1 MKERQSTVQ
10 SMPVRPHV
18 SMAVGTR
25 IMSNALTRKLES
37 YEPLS
42 PEDRHA
48 LDALVPK
55 VRQVGA
61 RVDLIREGDEPENVL
76 LILDGFACRYKVLPD
91 GQRQIM
97 AYLVPG
103 DFCDLNVFILD
114 QMDHNIGTISQCQV
128 VDIPRKAID
137 EISTRHPSVTRA
149 FLWCALVD
157 GAVLREWLV
166 NMGVRPPNQRIAH
179 LFCELHSRLEVVGRV
194 ADDSYAF
201 PFTQTEIAETMGLSN
216 VHVNRTIRELKALNL
231 IRIKGR
237 VLTILDV
244 ERLKDYCRF
253 TPNYLHLRN
262 TRWGERR
269 DVAWPGQTAVG

>member
-1 MKERQSTVQ
+1 
-10 SMPVRPHV
+10 
-18 SMAVGTR
+18 
-25 IMSNALTRKLES
+25 MSNALTRKLES

-42 PEDRHA
+42 IEDRRA
-48 LDALVPK
+48 LNALVLK

-61 RVDLIREGDEPENVL
+61 RLDLIQEGDGPDNVL
-76 LILDGFACRYKVLPD
+76 LILDGFACRYKMLPD

-114 QMDHNIGTISQCQV
+114 AMDHSIGTVSACQI

-137 EISTRHPSVTRA
+137 EISTRHPSITRA

-166 NMGVRPPNQRIAH
+166 NMGARAPDQRIAH
-179 LFCELHSRLEVVGRV
+179 LFCELLMRLEVVGRV
-194 ADDSYAF
+194 ADNSYAF
-201 PFTQTEIAETMGLSN
+201 PFTQTEIAETMGLSS
-216 VHVNRTIRELKALNL
+216 VHVNRTIRELRALGL
-231 IRIKGR
+231 IQLKGR

-244 ERLKDYCRF
+244 ERLKAYCRF

-262 TRWGERR
+262 TRWGVRR
-269 DVAWPGQTAVG
+269 DLSWPGQAAEG

>member
-1 MKERQSTVQ
+1 MQ
-10 SMPVRPHV
+10 
-18 SMAVGTR
+18 
-25 IMSNALTRKLES
+25 NALTRKLES
-37 YEPLS
+37 YDELS
-42 PEDRHA
+42 DADRRA
-48 LDALVPK
+48 LNDLVPRI
-55 VRQVGA
+55 RQVGA
-61 RVDLIREGDEPENVL
+61 RVDLIREGDEPDKVL

-114 QMDHNIGTISQCQV
+114 EMDHNIGTISACQV

-137 EISTRHPSVTRA
+137 DITTRYPNITRT

-166 NMGVRPPNQRIAH
+166 NMGARSPDQRIAH
-179 LFCELHSRLEVVGRV
+179 LFCELHMRLDVVGRV
-194 ADDSYAF
+194 TDDSFEF
-201 PFTQTEIAETMGLSN
+201 PFTQSEIAETMGLSS
-216 VHVNRTIRELKALNL
+216 VHVNRTLRELRALGLINL
-231 IRIKGR
+231 KGR
-237 VLTILDV
+237 VLTILDLK
-244 ERLKDYCRF
+244 RLQAFCRF

-269 DVAWPGQTAVG
+269 RMTWPGRSEEG

>member
-1 MKERQSTVQ
+1 M
-10 SMPVRPHV
+10 
-18 SMAVGTR
+18 G
-25 IMSNALTRKLES
+25 NALTRKLES

-42 PEDRHA
+42 TEDRHA
-48 LDALVPK
+48 LNALVPRM
-55 VRQVGA
+55 RQVGA
-61 RVDLIREGDEPENVL
+61 HVDLIREGDAPDKVL

-114 QMDHNIGTISQCQV
+114 EMDHNIGTISQCQV
-128 VDIPRKAID
+128 VDIQRKAID
-137 EISTRHPSVTRA
+137 EISTRHPSITRA

-166 NMGVRPPNQRIAH
+166 NMGARTPDQRIAH
-179 LFCELHSRLEVVGRV
+179 LFCELLTRLEVVGRV
-194 ADDSYAF
+194 NDNSYAF
-201 PFTQTEIAETMGLSN
+201 PFTQSEIAETMGLSN
-216 VHVNRTIRELKALNL
+216 VHVNRTIRELRALDL
-231 IRIKGR
+231 IKLKGR

-244 ERLKDYCRF
+244 DRLKAYCRF
-253 TPNYLHLRN
+253 TPNYLHIRN

-269 DVAWPGQTAVG
+269 DLAWPGQAAGG